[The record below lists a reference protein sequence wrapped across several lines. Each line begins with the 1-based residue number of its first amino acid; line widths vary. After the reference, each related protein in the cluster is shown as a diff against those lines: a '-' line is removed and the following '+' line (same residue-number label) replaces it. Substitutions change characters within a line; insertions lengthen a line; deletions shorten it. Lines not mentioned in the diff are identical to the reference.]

1 MITDEMVEA
10 ACRCFYNMK
19 FGAGS
24 WPNTSKHS
32 IAEWR
37 KRMRAALE
45 AAEKAA
51 WMPISEAPTLER
63 VIVSGVQPRHGTCQ
77 AYRWYHEDQTDQNGA
92 PLDHHNADLFRY
104 LPTPPRVE
112 A

>member
-1 MITDEMVEA
+1 MVTDAMIAAARDEFIAVAHGFYYPSNEQI
-10 ACRCFYNMK
+10 RCV
-19 FGAGS
+19 
-24 WPNTSKHS
+24 
-32 IAEWR
+32 
-37 KRMRAALE
+37 LE

-63 VIVSGVQPRHGTCQ
+63 VIVSGIQPKCGTCP
-77 AYRWYHEDQTDQNGA
+77 AYRWYHEDVTDENGV
-92 PLDHHNADLFRY
+92 PMDRPNADLFRY